1 MARSH
6 GQRSSSVS
14 GCPAAVGGGP
24 AYGAAMA
31 VHHLSRR
38 DARRIA
44 VRAQLLAGEQATDLV
59 EMVRHL
65 TALPVDMTAAVATA
79 PDLVAWGRMGAAYEP
94 VDLVDALAGRDLY
107 DDGNA
112 IRPMAYLPLHLAE
125 MEAWPPWDDA
135 RDWLEANELFRNEV
149 LDILDAD
156 GPMRS
161 RDIHASA
168 QVPWRSSGW
177 NADRNVRM
185 MLECLLGRGEVA
197 IDGRQ
202 GNQRLWDL
210 AERVYP
216 SGVEAVPRE
225 EAGRIRDSRRLTA
238 LGIARARGTVLPGEP
253 IHVGEAGEPAVVEG
267 VAGEWRV
274 DPAQLDFLGDRAES
288 SFAGRTSLLSPFDP
302 IVRDRKRMEE
312 LFEFDY
318 VLEMYKPATT
328 RRWGYFALPVLH
340 GDRLVGKL
348 DSTADRKAGR
358 LFVDA
363 VHEDVPFTRAMTAAV
378 DAEIAALAERLGLV
392 LER

>member
-1 MARSH
+1 MTE
-6 GQRSSSVS
+6 
-14 GCPAAVGGGP
+14 
-24 AYGAAMA
+24 
-31 VHHLSRR
+31 VHRLSRQQ
-38 DARRIA
+38 ARRIA
-44 VRAQLLAGEQATDLV
+44 VRAQLLAGPRPTDLV
-59 EMVRHL
+59 AMVEHL
-65 TALPVDMTAAVATA
+65 TVLPVDMTAAVAAA
-79 PDLVAWGRMGAAYEP
+79 PDLVAWARLGASYVPA
-94 VDLVDALAGRDLY
+94 DLADALAGRDLY
-107 DDGNA
+107 DDGDA
-112 IRPMAYLPLHLAE
+112 IRPMADLPLHLAE
-125 MEAWPPWDDA
+125 MEAWPPWEGT

-177 NADRNVRM
+177 NVDRNVRM

-216 SGVEAVPRE
+216 AGLVAVPRE
-225 EAGRIRDSRRLTA
+225 EASRIRDRRRLRG
-238 LGIARARGTVLPGEP
+238 LGIARAKGTVLPGEP
-253 IHVGEAGEPAVVEG
+253 IHVGDAGEPAVVEG

-274 DPAQLDFLGDRAES
+274 DPAQLDRPGGRAES
-288 SFAGRTSLLSPFDP
+288 RFRGRTSLLSPFDA

-318 VLEMYKPATT
+318 VLEMYKPAAQ

-340 GDRLVGKL
+340 GDQLVGKV
-348 DSTADRKAGR
+348 DATADRKAGR
-358 LFVDA
+358 LFLDA
-363 VHEDVPFTRAMTAAV
+363 VHQDVPFTPAMRSSV
-378 DAEIAALAERLGLV
+378 DHEVAALAEWLGLE
-392 LER
+392 LTKTR